1 MNTQNCSIYQERLM
15 REMKAINLD
24 VVNST
29 FDAGEAV
36 YTCLELAERCVNI
49 HKNDIKMNC
58 EYDEDFEE
66 ELLNE
71 FENSDYCVMMEEL
84 RHEGEKRRCE
94 LKYGQI
100 VELMLSMFDDDE

>member
-1 MNTQNCSIYQERLM
+1 M
-15 REMKAINLD
+15 REMNEINLD
-24 VVNST
+24 VANPI
-29 FDAGEAV
+29 FEEGQAV
-36 YTCLELAERCVNI
+36 YTCLEIAERCVNM
-49 HKNDIKMNC
+49 HKNNIKMNY
-58 EYDEDFEE
+58 EHDEDFEE

-84 RHEGEKRRCE
+84 RDEREKRRCE